1 MYNMADNM
9 APRQHAAGYA
19 AAVAYLRSCSTSSLS
34 DGDADAD
41 ATDAAGDAVDAGTEE
56 ALYEEE
62 VEGRHCSYESLP
74 WQA

>member
-1 MYNMADNM
+1 MADNM
-9 APRQHAAGYA
+9 APRQDAAGYA

-34 DGDADAD
+34 DADAEAD
-41 ATDAAGDAVDAGTEE
+41 ATEATDTAGDAVDAGTEE

-74 WQA
+74 WQE